1 MPGASVDGSTI
12 IAPPG
17 RSGSADVS
25 NVPRAAACRVVAGLL
40 DALRNDAAV
49 ISGDASAVRAEDV
62 SFASASD
69 ASSVPVSSVTCVDIG
84 TAGCMIWFPDPG
96 RSACVCCD
104 AAPCI
109 RSGVNASGPAFAC
122 ARTKDAVVP
131 LRFRE
136 DTGPDPA
143 DDKDGDPSCRT
154 AARLALNDGSD
165 AVDAFPEFVLDVAAS
180 NT

>member
-1 MPGASVDGSTI
+1 MPGASVDGSRI

-25 NVPRAAACRVVAGLL
+25 DVPRVAACRVVAGLS

-62 SFASASD
+62 LSASASD
-69 ASSVPVSSVTCVDIG
+69 ASSVLGSSVACVDIG
-84 TAGCMIWFPDPG
+84 AAGCMIWFLDPG

-104 AAPCI
+104 AVPCV
-109 RSGVNASGPAFAC
+109 RSGANASGPAFAC
-122 ARTKDAVVP
+122 ARIEDAVVL

-136 DTGPDPA
+136 DTDPELA
-143 DDKDGDPSCRT
+143 DDEDGDPSCRT

-165 AVDAFPEFVLDVAAS
+165 VVDALPDLMPDVPVS